1 MPISI
6 QIGNLRE
13 FDKAIADYAKVTKR
27 SLDYSALRAARNWVI
42 QASRRFRKFGR
53 DAKPVDLTDGSY
65 KSSMIVSYR
74 LRLRS
79 QKGLIPQVTAQD
91 GSRTIQYV
99 KGKKRRTSTLSRGAK
114 YFTAD
119 YAREYARRASRYPY
133 SRRGFVR
140 VLPWRITT
148 ALDTELAK
156 RGEVRTGGRK
166 AQPPPARKRH
176 AGEFRLAYSPGSKRL
191 TLQVAAVYDYKSGYT
206 LAMQPQDD
214 GARKM
219 NRDMQSCMMQVLPA
233 VIRDMQAYIA
243 KKMRETK

>member
-13 FDKAIADYAKVTKR
+13 FDKAIADYARVTKR

-42 QASRRFRKFGR
+42 QASRLFRKFGK
-53 DAKPVDLTDGSY
+53 DAKPINLMDGSHEA
-65 KSSMIVSYR
+65 SRIVAHR

-79 QKGLIPQVTAQD
+79 EKGLLPVDAKTR
-91 GSRTIQYV
+91 SVSYV
-99 KGKKRRTSTLSRGAK
+99 KGKKTRTSRLSRGAR
-114 YFTAD
+114 YYSMD
-119 YAREYARRASRYPY
+119 YAREYARKATRYPY

-140 VLPWRITT
+140 VLPWKISTQ
-148 ALDTELAK
+148 LDKELAK
-156 RGEVRTGGRK
+156 RGEVRQGRK

-206 LAMQPQDD
+206 LAMEPTAP
-214 GARKM
+214 GVRKM
-219 NRDMQSCMMQVLPA
+219 NADMQACMMTVLPA
-233 VIRDMQAYIA
+233 VIRDMQGYIA
-243 KKMRETK
+243 KKMRETKQ

>member
-6 QIGNLRE
+6 QISNLRE

-42 QASRRFRKFGR
+42 QASRLFRQFGK
-53 DAKPVDLTDGSY
+53 DAKPINLMDGSHEA
-65 KSSMIVSYR
+65 SRIVAHR

-79 QKGLIPQVTAQD
+79 EKGLLPVDAKT
-91 GSRTIQYV
+91 RTVSYV
-99 KGKKRRTSTLSRGAK
+99 RGKKTRTSRLSRGAK
-114 YFTAD
+114 YYSID
-119 YAREYARRASRYPY
+119 YAREYARKATRYPY

-140 VLPWRITT
+140 VLPWKITSQ
-148 ALDTELAK
+148 LDRELAK
-156 RGEVRTGGRK
+156 RGEVRSGGRK

-206 LAMQPQDD
+206 LAMEPTAP
-214 GARKM
+214 GVRKM
-219 NRDMQSCMMQVLPA
+219 NADMLACMMKVLPA
-233 VIRDMQAYIA
+233 VVRDIQGYVSR
-243 KKMRETK
+243 KMREAKK

>member
-13 FDKAIADYAKVTKR
+13 FDKAIADYARVTKR

-42 QASRRFRKFGR
+42 QASRLFRKFGK
-53 DAKPVDLTDGSY
+53 DAKPINLMDGSHEA
-65 KSSMIVSYR
+65 SRIVAHR

-79 QKGLIPQVTAQD
+79 EKGLLPVDAKTR
-91 GSRTIQYV
+91 SVSYV
-99 KGKKRRTSTLSRGAK
+99 KGKKTRTSRLSRGAR
-114 YFTAD
+114 YYSMD
-119 YAREYARRASRYPY
+119 YAREYARKATRYPY

-140 VLPWRITT
+140 VLPWKISTQ
-148 ALDTELAK
+148 LDKELAK
-156 RGEVRTGGRK
+156 RGEVRQGRK

-206 LAMQPQDD
+206 LAMEPTAP
-214 GARKM
+214 GVRKM
-219 NRDMQSCMMQVLPA
+219 NADMQACMMQVLPA
-233 VIRDMQAYIA
+233 VIRDMQGYIA
-243 KKMRETK
+243 KKMRETKQ